1 MLSPF
6 RLDFDLFWAN
16 ECFCTLQKVQEAIS
30 MDETARIK
38 AILPTEAERRL
49 NPGGQDFHAT
59 VFTLD
64 TRVVHP
70 DNLEPCV

>member
-1 MLSPF
+1 
-6 RLDFDLFWAN
+6 
-16 ECFCTLQKVQEAIS
+16 

-49 NPGGQDFHAT
+49 NLGGQDSLAT

-70 DNLEPCV
+70 DNLELCV